1 MKVQRFIT
9 AILCTLFFIGI
20 MFAWCITSGCVWT
33 KVSKDGEKVVGVRMA
48 VMYPFALDSLRI
60 STPSGTV
67 YELNKYSTSG
77 GGSNLAVIVEHAV
90 KGAVEGAK

>member
-9 AILCTLFFIGI
+9 AVLCTLFFMGI

-33 KVSKDGEKVVGVRMA
+33 KVSKEGDDVYGVRVA
-48 VMYPFALDSLRI
+48 VLYPFALDTLRI
-60 STPSGTV
+60 TTSNGTV